1 VESAERSRD
10 RTIAQEISMK
20 LPCALFACCLAAT
33 SLARGATYHVA
44 QSGLDANSPA
54 QAGSP
59 STPWRTFAPLAG
71 ATLQPGDSI
80 LVRRGDT
87 IRATLTIARSGTAS
101 LPIVVAAYGDGAAR
115 PVVAGSDT
123 VAGWTRLAGDHW
135 TARVPASMV
144 SRVLEHGE
152 ALANARWP
160 DTGWVVSS
168 AFEGDSAV
176 VAPVGAANWVGASA
190 LLRTAH
196 WTLEVHKVLAQQGDR
211 LSLQGSF
218 RNAPEAGVRLF
229 LTNHPSALARPGTWA
244 FVESDSTLH
253 WFGPD
258 PRARRLEASVRA
270 RGLDLAGASW
280 VRVEGLEVLGAGREA
295 VFVKG
300 TGVRV
305 TDCRLVYPGLV
316 GVSINGKTALVS
328 RTEVVGAG
336 NGAVVAN
343 GTGVRVEGSHVH
355 RTARLDDLGPLGMG
369 DGCCGGRAID
379 ITGDSLVVR
388 RNRVDSTGY
397 IGVGFRGRYALVEEN
412 DIAHSCTTTDDCGGI
427 YTYVG
432 NYDSAGSAGTVIRRN
447 LVRDAVGAPSGV
459 TDPWDAAQGIY
470 LDDGSHDIR
479 VDSNTCIGNDRG
491 IFLHNTRRVV
501 ARGNLLARSR
511 TTPIGLSHDGLAGV
525 GDMFDN
531 RVESNLFVAALG
543 EDAAPALDVH
553 VPQSRPLGT
562 LTENVT
568 CRDRLVAIGCER
580 DGTSLWS
587 VARVDSLDPRI
598 GPEMF
603 RNTSFDSARIGWT
616 SWPSFVRLS
625 VDSSQACGRGKCLRV
640 AYEGDTTDRT
650 GLIDVGRDV
659 ATAAGDLWWLRFRAR
674 GRRPGQSLDLVFRR
688 AWNDYAPLGLN
699 TSVDLDTA
707 WKPYDF
713 VFHASATE
721 ARTRVDFSTS
731 ATDSVWWLDDAS
743 LRKVPPALIPADSAI
758 LLLANPDS
766 IPRGVSVE
774 PDVWRTWSGTGAGAL
789 ATVAPYA
796 AVALLRGGPGL
807 AVRAGRRDT
816 RLLAVRSLDGTLRF
830 ANLQGTIS
838 IRDLGGRTLARLEPD
853 DAGTATWNPA
863 GRRGLVFATS
873 GTRSLPVLL
882 AR

>member
-1 VESAERSRD
+1 
-10 RTIAQEISMK
+10 MK
-20 LPCALFACCLAAT
+20 SLHALLACCLAT
-33 SLARGATYHVA
+33 TPLARGATYHVA
-44 QSGLDANSPA
+44 RTGSDANSPA

-59 STPWRTFAPLAG
+59 NTPWRTFAPLAG
-71 ATLQPGDSI
+71 VTLQAGDSI
-80 LVRRGDT
+80 LIHRGDT
-87 IRATLTIARSGTAS
+87 IRATLKIARSGTSA
-101 LPIVVAAYGDGAAR
+101 LPIVVAAYGNGTER
-115 PVVAGSDT
+115 PVVAGSDA

-135 TARVPASMV
+135 TARIPSSTV

-152 ALANARWP
+152 PRANARWP

-168 AFEGDSAV
+168 AFDGDSVV

-211 LSLQGSF
+211 LSLQGTF

-229 LTNHPSALARPGTWA
+229 LTNHPSALARPETWA

-258 PRARRLEASVRA
+258 PRVRLLEASVRA
-270 RGLDLAGASW
+270 RGLDLTGASW
-280 VRVEGLEVLGAGREA
+280 VRVEGIEVLGAGREA
-295 VFVKG
+295 IFVKG
-300 TGVRV
+300 NGVRV

-336 NGAVVAN
+336 NGAVVAS
-343 GTGVRVEGSHVH
+343 GTGVRVEGSHLH
-355 RTARLDDLGPLGMG
+355 RTARLGDIGPLGMG

-397 IGVGFRGRYALVEEN
+397 IGVGFRGRLALVEEN

-447 LVRDAVGAPSGV
+447 LVRDGVGAPSGV
-459 TDPWDAAQGIY
+459 ADPWDATQGIY

-501 ARGNLLARSR
+501 ARGNLLARNR

-531 RVESNLFVAALG
+531 RVEGNLFVAALG

-553 VPQSRPLGT
+553 VAQSPALGS

-580 DGTSLWS
+580 DGAPLWS
-587 VARVDSLDPRI
+587 VGRVDSLDPRI

-603 RNTSFDSARIGWT
+603 RNTSFDSVRLGWT
-616 SWPSFVRLS
+616 SWPSFVRLAI
-625 VDSSQACGRGKCLRV
+625 DSSKACDRGKCLRV
-640 AYEGDTTDRT
+640 AYEGDTTTDRT

-659 ATAAGDLWWLRFRAR
+659 ATTAGDLWWLRFRAR
-674 GRRPGQSLDLVFRR
+674 AQHPGQSLDLIYRR

-707 WKPYDF
+707 WKSYDF
-713 VFHASATE
+713 VFHAWATE
-721 ARTRVDFSTS
+721 ARTRVDFSTT

-743 LRKVPPALIPADSAI
+743 LRKVPQALVPADSAI
-758 LLLANPDS
+758 LILANPDS
-766 IPRGVSVE
+766 TVRNVAVE
-774 PDVWRTWSGTGAGAL
+774 PDVWRTWSGVGTGAV
-789 ATVAPYA
+789 ATVDPYS

-807 AVRAGRRDT
+807 AVRAQRRDT
-816 RLLAVRSLDGTLRF
+816 RLLAIRSLDGTLRF
-830 ANLQGTIS
+830 GNLQGPVS
-838 IRDLGGRTLARLEPD
+838 IRDLAGRALASIEPD
-853 DAGTATWNPA
+853 AGGNASWNPS
-863 GRRGLVFATS
+863 GHRGLVFATS
-873 GTRSLPVLL
+873 GARSLPVLL